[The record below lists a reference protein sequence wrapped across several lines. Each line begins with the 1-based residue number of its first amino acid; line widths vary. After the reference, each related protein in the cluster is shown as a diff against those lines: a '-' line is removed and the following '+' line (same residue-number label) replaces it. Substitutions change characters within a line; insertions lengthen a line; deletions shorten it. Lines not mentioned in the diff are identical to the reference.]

1 MKERKLNSFGA
12 KLKKLRLEKGY
23 SLQQLAKL
31 SNVNASYIHRLEQGN
46 RNRPS
51 FTIIMQLAE
60 ALKVDVI
67 ELIGNELKKN
77 KQSVTMEEL
86 FYSNEI
92 IYKGKTLTSDAKE
105 VLLLILEEILDS
117 EWTSHTMLEELKQVG
132 EAITEL
138 KEVI

>member
-1 MKERKLNSFGA
+1 
-12 KLKKLRLEKGY
+12 
-23 SLQQLAKL
+23 
-31 SNVNASYIHRLEQGN
+31 
-46 RNRPS
+46 
-51 FTIIMQLAE
+51 MQLAE

-67 ELIGNELKKN
+67 ELIGNELKKD

-92 IYKGKTLTSDAKE
+92 VYKGKTLTSDAKE
-105 VLLLILEEILDS
+105 VILLILEEILDF

-138 KEVI
+138 KETCKTTL